1 MLGSEKTMT
10 FSTNTVFTKDVLSD
24 VKNNAHFARVLFEM
38 GNKAEFKSD
47 YKAAYDYFSKSVRI
61 FTNTLG
67 EGHKETI
74 KAQNALSDLI
84 SFHFGNY
91 RRSLEIEEKLVSVC
105 EKNNVETTEM
115 LSLYKSIANNTETL
129 ELYEKELYYCR
140 KLADLSQE
148 LNGEF
153 AFLTKLAN
161 DRLRKVLLQLG
172 KEDEIMKMDRKFLV
186 SAENAVNELLSID
199 YNFKGYD
206 NDDEDDW
213 DIEEKIDDLKDIIK
227 ESIKQSR
234 NLFPQETEKIEDEFI
249 NAF

>member
-1 MLGSEKTMT
+1 MT

-38 GNKAEFKSD
+38 GNKAEFKSE
-47 YKAAYDYFSKSVRI
+47 YKAAYDYFSESVRI

-67 EGHKETI
+67 EGYKETI
-74 KAQNALSDLI
+74 KAQIALTDLM
-84 SFHFGNY
+84 SYQFGNY
-91 RRSLEIEEKLVSVC
+91 LASFEIQEKIIPICKENILDSSI
-105 EKNNVETTEM
+105 
-115 LSLYKSIANNTETL
+115 LLDLYKSIAGNTETL

-153 AFLTKLAN
+153 AFLTRLAN

>member
-1 MLGSEKTMT
+1 MT

-38 GNKAEFKSD
+38 GNKAEFKSK
-47 YKAAYDYFSKSVRI
+47 YKAAYDYFSESVRI

-67 EGHKETI
+67 EGNKETI
-74 KAQNALSDLI
+74 KAQIALTDLM
-84 SFHFGNY
+84 SYQFGNY
-91 RRSLEIEEKLVSVC
+91 LASFEIQEKIIPICKENILDSSI
-105 EKNNVETTEM
+105 
-115 LSLYKSIANNTETL
+115 LLDLYQSIAGNTETL
-129 ELYEKELYYCR
+129 ELYEKEFYYCR

-153 AFLTKLAN
+153 AFLTRLAN

-227 ESIKQSR
+227 ESIK
-234 NLFPQETEKIEDEFI
+234 
-249 NAF
+249 